1 MRAPEAALSRRA
13 VGLLSSTNSIIAVQS
28 VLRLQ
33 PYRYLGAGLFAIAL
47 PVYLFTLPATYTGGA
62 AELISLRYLNIEL
75 LFFSFV
81 LAALLSLA
89 LTNSNYA
96 TSNFRIEPW

>member
-13 VGLLSSTNSIIAVQS
+13 VGLLSATNLIIAVRS
-28 VLRLQ
+28 ILHLR
-33 PYRYLGAGLFAIAL
+33 PDRYLRAGLFAIAL
-47 PVYLFTLPATYTGGA
+47 PVYLLTLPATHTGGA
-62 AELISLRYLNIEL
+62 VGLISLRYLNIKL

-81 LAALLSLA
+81 LAALPSLA
-89 LTNSNYA
+89 LTISIYA

>member
-13 VGLLSSTNSIIAVQS
+13 VRLPSSTNSIIAVQS

-47 PVYLFTLPATYTGGA
+47 PVYLFTLPATYTGAA

-81 LAALLSLA
+81 LAALPSLA

>member
-13 VGLLSSTNSIIAVQS
+13 VGLLSSTNSIIVVQS

-33 PYRYLGAGLFAIAL
+33 PDRYLGARLLAIAL
-47 PVYLFTLPATYTGGA
+47 SIYLFTLPATYTGGA
-62 AELISLRYLNIEL
+62 AEPISLRYLNIEL

-81 LAALLSLA
+81 LAALPSLA
-89 LTNSNYA
+89 LTNSNCA